1 MGNLATRQSGM
12 TMIGFLLM
20 FMLIAFFTLLVIKI
34 GPIYLEHYKIVS
46 SLESLKKDPDIH
58 TRSKDEIL
66 SLLEKRWDIN
76 MVERVTKKDV
86 KITKQGGRLTVQ
98 IGYEA
103 VEHIMGNVDVLVTFD
118 DSIEA
123 GSD

>member
-1 MGNLATRQSGM
+1 MGRFSRQSGM

-20 FMLIAFFTLLVIKI
+20 FMLIGFFTLLTIKLV
-34 GPIYLEHYKIVS
+34 PIYLEHYKIVS
-46 SLESLKKDPDIH
+46 SLEALKSDPDLV
-58 TRSKDEIL
+58 SKPKEEIL
-66 SLLEKRWDIN
+66 KTLEKRWDIN
-76 MVERVTKKDV
+76 MVNRVTVQDV

-98 IGYEA
+98 IAYEA

>member
-1 MGNLATRQSGM
+1 MSRLSRQSGM

-20 FMLIAFFTLLVIKI
+20 FMLVGFFTLLTIKLV
-34 GPIYLEHYKIVS
+34 PIYLEHYKIVS
-46 SLESLKKDPDIH
+46 SLEALKSDPDLA
-58 TRSKDEIL
+58 TRPKEEIL
-66 SLLEKRWDIN
+66 KTLEKRWDIN
-76 MVERVTKKDV
+76 MVNRVTAQDV

-98 IGYEA
+98 IAYEA

-123 GSD
+123 GGD